1 MDLTLQWPA
10 PPASG
15 VGVTRA
21 RVEYRLDGV
30 QLELDAVDCDHVPFE
45 RGDPV
50 RTFPSWRLKRHY
62 DGYHWMGA
70 LGLSIGFESLTE
82 RSCLIELDRTPGV
95 VAVASQ
101 PMWIRWVTPDGLRE
115 HCPDYFVRLDDGT
128 AVLMDVK
135 PAAQIDDEVRAQFDM
150 TAHFAAER
158 GWWYVVYVVYVAES
172 QIREANLRFLAQFRD
187 SASAEELPRLPE
199 DGLSLVEVA
208 ALLHVGSEGYAR
220 CYAHLWSGL
229 LETDLEEPLSTKS
242 IVWERRA

>member
-1 MDLTLQWPA
+1 MDLTLQWPTPLA
-10 PPASG
+10 PG

-30 QLELDAVDCDHVPFE
+30 QLELDAVDCDDVPFE
-45 RGDPV
+45 RGDPA
-50 RTFPSWRLKRHY
+50 RTFPSWRLKRHH

-70 LGLSIGFESLTE
+70 LGSSIGFESLTE
-82 RSCLIELDRTPGV
+82 RGCLIELDRTPGV

-115 HCPDYFVRLDDGT
+115 HYPDYFVRLDDGT

-135 PAAQIDDEVRAQFDM
+135 PAARIDDDVRAQFDM
-150 TAHFAAER
+150 TGQFAAER
-158 GWWYVVYVVYVAES
+158 GWRYVVYDAES
-172 QIREANLRFLAQFRD
+172 QIREANLRFLAPFRG
-187 SASAEELPRLPE
+187 SASTEELPGLPE
-199 DGLSLVEVA
+199 DGLPLAEAA
-208 ALLHVGSEGYAR
+208 ALLGVGSEGYAR

-229 LETDLEEPLSTKS
+229 LETDLEEALSTKS

>member
-1 MDLTLQWPA
+1 MDLTQQWPSQPA
-10 PPASG
+10 PE

-30 QLELDAVDCDHVPFE
+30 QLELDAIDCDDVPFE

-50 RTFPSWRLKRHY
+50 RSFPSWRLKRHY
-62 DGYHWMGA
+62 DGYHWMGV
-70 LGLSIGFESLTE
+70 LGASIGFESLTE

-95 VAVASQ
+95 IAVASQ

-115 HCPDYFVRLDDGT
+115 HYPDYFVRLEDGQ

-135 PAAQIDDEVRAQFDM
+135 PAAQIKDDVRRQFDM
-150 TAHFAAER
+150 TAVFAAER
-158 GWWYVVYVVYVAES
+158 GWRYVVYDAES
-172 QIREANLRFLAQFRD
+172 KTREANLRFLAPFRD
-187 SASAEELPRLPE
+187 SASTEELPKLPD
-199 DGLSLVEVA
+199 DGLPLSDVA
-208 ALLHVGSEGYAR
+208 ALLGVGSEGYAR

-229 LETDLEEPLSTKS
+229 LEANLEQPLSIRT